1 MPPPLILVKKWL
13 YRTPLCGLMSACRL
27 ILHKICK
34 TLSKQLAFLAV
45 KSSAVLWLFTNE
57 QKKPSLQEEM

>member
-1 MPPPLILVKKWL
+1 
-13 YRTPLCGLMSACRL
+13 MSACRL

-57 QKKPSLQEEM
+57 QKKPSLQGAM